1 LIATREAQ
9 LLFPE
14 IAKLDEQMQ
23 AVQRLGESLK
33 EGTDGSTIR
42 VLAAPALAQTVVAD
56 AAVAF
61 SDQHPGVKLSI
72 RSYYSDNA
80 TASIALMEADVGIL
94 YQSLP
99 HPAIRETLLAR
110 IPLVCVGHPS
120 LLPETETIALM
131 ELQGREL
138 VAPDPGDPLGRLLS
152 KRLAECAISVDQ
164 RFTAQAYHALIA
176 LAARAHCLTIVDA
189 ASAVSATLQGLRVV
203 PIAPAIA
210 IPVVA
215 SVAISGERS
224 ALVGGFIE
232 SCRQALKGR

>member
-1 LIATREAQ
+1 MIATREAQ